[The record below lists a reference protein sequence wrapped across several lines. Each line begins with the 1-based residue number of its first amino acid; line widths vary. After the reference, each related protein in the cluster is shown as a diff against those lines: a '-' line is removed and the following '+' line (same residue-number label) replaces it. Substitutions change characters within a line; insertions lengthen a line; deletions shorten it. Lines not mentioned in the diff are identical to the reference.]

1 MTGGR
6 RDKLTDSVAMSP
18 STDTNMAVVAV
29 VFTDQRHTVY
39 YPRVLARDKRV
50 TGTLIGVSGVL

>member
-1 MTGGR
+1 
-6 RDKLTDSVAMSP
+6 MSP
-18 STDTNMAVVAV
+18 STDTNMAVAAV